1 MTETQSHYV
10 TPGSHGLKT
19 PSRDE
24 FHRYA
29 SDLLSETDFCTDY
42 PAGYIAGKIASSLR
56 WTINNSK
63 QKNWGGWKKNANK

>member
-1 MTETQSHYV
+1 MTETQSHYA
-10 TPGSHGLKT
+10 TPGSHNLKT

-42 PAGYIAGKIASSLR
+42 HAGYIAGKIGSALR

>member
-1 MTETQSHYV
+1 MTETQSHYA
-10 TPGSHGLKT
+10 TPGSHNFKT

-63 QKNWGGWKKNANK
+63 QKNWGERKKNANK

>member
-1 MTETQSHYV
+1 MTETQSHYA
-10 TPGSHGLKT
+10 TPGSHNLKT

-29 SDLLSETDFCTDY
+29 SDLLLETDFCTDY